1 MNDSRLQHKNW
12 WQRHWRCLIP
22 VAVIASGL
30 LLLLSS
36 VVGSAATDISKAY
49 AQKDIFN
56 DAFDLVKNHTEAS
69 SILGEL
75 EPMDNLA
82 ILEGAVNYSNNNQN
96 FNASFRIVGSKARGK
111 IDITADKINDVW
123 VYKLIKVRVK
133 QPEDKRQT
141 IEVLNLE

>member
-12 WQRHWRCLIP
+12 WQRNWRWLIP